1 MKTDPKIKYIKPKRI
16 HTTLEQI
23 GKMIQDLL
31 LIHKDRDFF
40 YRDNHKEWKDLK
52 TDLNN
57 RSTDPKDH
65 KQIQQQDLER
75 ICRDVIQVSLFGRI
89 IETDD
94 EGLPINLPELHFPM
108 FMKQILPNGKEFDY
122 YDMSSYKTH
131 KLFDEIKKRTKN
143 ETKKSK

>member
-75 ICRDVIQVSLFGRI
+75 I
-89 IETDD
+89 
-94 EGLPINLPELHFPM
+94 
-108 FMKQILPNGKEFDY
+108 
-122 YDMSSYKTH
+122 
-131 KLFDEIKKRTKN
+131 
-143 ETKKSK
+143 